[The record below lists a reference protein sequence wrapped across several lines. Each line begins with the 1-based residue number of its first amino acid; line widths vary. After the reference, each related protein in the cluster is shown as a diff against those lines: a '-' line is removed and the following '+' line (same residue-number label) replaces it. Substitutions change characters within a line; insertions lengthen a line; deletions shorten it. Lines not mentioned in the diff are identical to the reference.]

1 MLLALSD
8 VRPLMEEVRTAVQQA
23 WGPQAAEA
31 AAAAA
36 EDPAAEAAAEPAP
49 DVKTSDVKT
58 SAAEHA
64 PGTEKQELAIRYKHM
79 ALHTDTDAW
88 GMTFSE
94 QLKRTRGA
102 QSSLSAKQLHES

>member
-1 MLLALSD
+1 MLLGLSD

-23 WGPQAAEA
+23 WGPKAAEA
-31 AAAAA
+31 AAA
-36 EDPAAEAAAEPAP
+36 PAP
-49 DVKTSDVKT
+49 DVQTSDVKT
-58 SAAEHA
+58 SA
-64 PGTEKQELAIRYKHM
+64 PDTESQELAIRYKHM